1 MNLKEAGNK
10 FLVSIPHFSELFN
23 MRRNQRYAPH
33 RESGLEIKIKD
44 TRDAHIDG
52 KLFDISFDGMRLI
65 TSDKRIEDSNTISLL
80 VDDFRVNLPCKKM
93 WQDDYCYR
101 IEFGSMD
108 RQEFANLEYFID
120 NFIKTAP
127 DNLLELLM

>member
-1 MNLKEAGNK
+1 MNLKETGSK
-10 FLVSIPHFSELFN
+10 IFFSIPYFSELFN
-23 MRRNQRYAPH
+23 LRRNQRFALH
-33 RESGLEIKIKD
+33 KELAVKVKD

-65 TSDKRIEDSNTISLL
+65 TSDKRIEDSNTISLS
-80 VDDFRVNLPCKKM
+80 VDDFRVNLPCKKL
-93 WQDDYCYR
+93 WQDDYYYR
-101 IEFGSMD
+101 IEFGNMD